1 LLQFSVLSGV
11 PPAPG
16 LPQSAPTN
24 PPAPGRPYQAHA
36 TGHEHTPTESSRF
49 FFLFLIFELDQ
60 DFGLYSQL
68 LFSFY
73 F

>member
-1 LLQFSVLSGV
+1 MLQATSTHLLN
-11 PPAPG
+11 PAV
-16 LPQSAPTN
+16 
-24 PPAPGRPYQAHA
+24 
-36 TGHEHTPTESSRF
+36 
-49 FFLFLIFELDQ
+49 FFLFLIYELDQ